1 MAPRTPLLRPD
12 RYFAER
18 DPSVA
23 RGVVLAVLFVAG
35 TLAMMAVL
43 GGIFTAKIDG
53 TVMVDNPDRPS
64 ETFCDSGMNESFDEV
79 NTTFGCDEPPQ
90 IERNIDVIV
99 DRAIG
104 QFYGPLLVGLPIVF
118 LGAAGLL
125 HLGTAMANGRGPFAS
140 TMTVAAWGFAPVLV
154 TMPLALAALW
164 LTMDPVTISPG
175 TDPSAFESTLLTQIQ
190 GWAPIAFAFNAA
202 GSLWGAAIWTFGLE
216 HARNVSRVGAAATAI
231 VVTALFLLV
240 GAL

>member
-18 DPSVA
+18 DPSA
-23 RGVVLAVLFVAG
+23 ACGLVVAVLFVAG
-35 TLAMMAVL
+35 TLAMVAVL
-43 GGIFTAKIDG
+43 GTIFTAKIDG

-64 ETFCDSGMNESFDEV
+64 EPFCESGMNETFDEMNSSFDCSAPAE
-79 NTTFGCDEPPQ
+79 
-90 IERNIDVIV
+90 IERNIDVVI

-104 QFYGPLLVGLPIVF
+104 QFYGPLVIGVPIVF
-118 LGAAGLL
+118 GVVAGLL
-125 HLGTAMANGRGPFAS
+125 HLGTALADGRGSFGS

-164 LTMDPVTISPG
+164 VTMDPVTISPG
-175 TDPSAFESTLLTQIQ
+175 TDPSAFQSTLLAQIRA
-190 GWAPIAFAFNAA
+190 WAPIAFALNAA

-216 HARNVSRVGAAATAI
+216 HARGVSRVAAGATAL
-231 VVTALFLLV
+231 VVTGLLLV
-240 GAL
+240 GGAL